1 VDDLLDV
8 SRITRGRV
16 ELQMK
21 PVQLSE
27 VVSQAVEM
35 VEPLVKE
42 KRQKLSTTTYRALR
56 VQGDPARL
64 VQCLANV
71 LTNAV
76 KYTDE
81 GGAIRLEVH
90 EDDGDALVTVT
101 DNGIGI
107 PEELQS
113 RVFDLFVQGE
123 RALDR
128 AQGGL
133 GIGLS
138 VVKRLVEMHGGS
150 ISVHSEGSG
159 LGSRFELRLPLLERI
174 APAEVHAP
182 AMQVTPRR
190 ILVVDDN
197 EDAADSLTMVLQL
210 DGHEVAC
217 AYTAEN
223 ALVLAAEFRPEVAL
237 LDVGLPRMD
246 GYELASRMRKL
257 PGFDRV
263 HLVALTGYGQPG
275 DRERALAAGF
285 DSHLVKPAEY
295 RALQEIIER
304 VRA

>member
-1 VDDLLDV
+1 
-8 SRITRGRV
+8 
-16 ELQMK
+16 
-21 PVQLSE
+21 
-27 VVSQAVEM
+27 
-35 VEPLVKE
+35 
-42 KRQKLSTTTYRALR
+42 
-56 VQGDPARL
+56 
-64 VQCLANV
+64 V

-76 KYTDE
+76 KYTDD
-81 GGAIRLEVH
+81 GGAIQLEVR
-90 EDDGDALVTVT
+90 EDEGDALISVT

-107 PEELQS
+107 PADLQS

-150 ISVHSEGSG
+150 ISVSSEGAG
-159 LGSRFELRLPLLERI
+159 HGSRFEMRLPLLERV
-174 APAEVHAP
+174 APAEVGTSAVE
-182 AMQVTPRR
+182 VTPRR

-210 DGHEVAC
+210 DGHEVAS
-217 AYTAEN
+217 AYNAED
-223 ALVLAAEFRPEVAL
+223 ALVIAPAFRPEVAL

-246 GYELASRMRKL
+246 GYELAARLRKL
-257 PGFDRV
+257 PGFERV

-285 DSHLVKPAEY
+285 DSHLVKPADY
-295 RALQEIIER
+295 SALQAIIER
-304 VRA
+304 VRP